1 MKKQNKFKNS
11 LKVQISSK
19 ETRETYPEAGKD
31 AAKLRAFYESDEVTR
46 KIQEMA
52 MKISEDYM
60 GKPLAL
66 VCVEYGGR
74 PLYNLLVDNLHS
86 LGITN
91 FYQGSVKVEID
102 ATKKSEDRIEP
113 KFHFESGIVSDL
125 NKLDNMNLVIVD
137 DQINSG
143 RTFDFLRE
151 RYKNA
156 SSVELATLIVKGKA
170 KKRMDDIKYYGFY
183 TKSSTDK
190 YVGFGMDYKEQHRE
204 LPYIARI
211 KQKGQYSRNNN
222 ALQNNDLTNNPS
234 ANNDSKEN
242 SSKDH
247 DSR

>member
-31 AAKLRAFYESDEVTR
+31 AAKLRAFYESDDVTKR
-46 KIQEMA
+46 IQEIA
-52 MKISEDYM
+52 MKISEDY
-60 GKPLAL
+60 K
-66 VCVEYGGR
+66 GR

-125 NKLDNMNLVIVD
+125 NKLNNMNLVIVD

-151 RYKNA
+151 RYKKA

-170 KKRMDDIKYYGFY
+170 KKRMNDIKYYGFY

-211 KQKGQYSRNNN
+211 KQKGKYSKNNN
-222 ALQNNDLTNNPS
+222 ALQNNELTNNPS

-242 SSKDH
+242 NSKDH